1 MSLPASFHLAP
12 RGDGTLAVSGVLTFD
27 TAHAA
32 LRALRDKLAAG
43 GMFTALDLAGVER
56 GDSAG
61 LACVLA
67 VLADVRA
74 HGLAMTVRH
83 LPDGLRALA
92 QVCEVEDLLAA

>member
-1 MSLPASFHLAP
+1 MSPSASFQLES
-12 RGDGTLAVSGVLTFD
+12 RGDGALAVSGVLTFD

-32 LRALRDKLAAG
+32 LRAMRDKLAAG
-43 GMFTALDLAGVER
+43 VFEVLDLAGVER

-74 HGLAMTVRH
+74 HGRTLKVRH
-83 LPDGLRALA
+83 LPEGLHALA

>member
-1 MSLPASFHLAP
+1 MSPPASFQLES
-12 RGDGTLAVSGVLTFD
+12 RSDGTLAVSGVLTFD

-43 GMFTALDLAGVER
+43 VFTALDLAGVER

-74 HGLAMTVRH
+74 HGRALTVRH

-92 QVCEVEDLLAA
+92 QVCEVEDLLTA

>member
-1 MSLPASFHLAP
+1 MSPPASFQLES

-32 LRALRDKLAAG
+32 LRALRGKLAAG
-43 GMFTALDLAGVER
+43 VFTSLDLAGVER

-67 VLADVRA
+67 VLGDVRA
-74 HGLAMTVRH
+74 HGRALTVHH